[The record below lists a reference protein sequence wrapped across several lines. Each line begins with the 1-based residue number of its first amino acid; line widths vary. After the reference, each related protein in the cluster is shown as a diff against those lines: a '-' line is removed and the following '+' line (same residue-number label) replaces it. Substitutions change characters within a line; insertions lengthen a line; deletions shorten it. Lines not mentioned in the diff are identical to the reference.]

1 MIIFANEMIIKI
13 NLIIGEKSMDYLSI
27 HDISNKWNI
36 SKRRIQILCREGRI
50 NGAKMIGN
58 MWVIPKAAERPKDA
72 RTKNPIIEN
81 KRYSVI
87 RSDLKKSLKNMYK
100 RSESIGILEKDRKA
114 YVLSILAG
122 KLCLIYIKNVKDIF
136 RIYKQIYNDISGKNM
151 DYEIDDTMVGM
162 ASDFIS
168 EHEKDNEIDSIV
180 SWAYQYSNK
189 ITVSSDYSHTQFFTE
204 KYMINYLVRNIKEL
218 PDANKV
224 LDPCSGGGNFLVE
237 CLELLCECC
246 GEGDVQKK
254 IIDQTKK
261 LYGYDIDN
269 VIARIAVINIRI
281 KAISIMKKRGVGV
294 SFDIWN
300 KIVPNIFCAAERDV
314 VVGSLA
320 KDNRLIQNVLTGELI
335 EHDEALGNANV
346 VVTNPPFATIK
357 GMASEQKEFLKKNYP
372 LSNCDT
378 CVAFMEMIGEL
389 LSLNGVCGIV
399 SQNAWMHLKSFSGVR
414 DLYVKKY
421 KFRNI
426 ANLGS
431 GAFVDLSG
439 EKSNVSLII
448 FENRNERCTVPIK
461 VQNYAMDS
469 LTDKIAKLEKEQNV
483 FEISQEKINGENGFL
498 LSEHNIVELSEIV
511 KKQYSSV
518 AVPMQGTSTGNS
530 KELVGYFWEHFGEEE
545 WIPVSNG
552 GGYCR
557 WEGLNNS
564 VVKWGNEGEYI
575 REQKGSALRN
585 VKYFNETQLV
595 FSDTGTSGL
604 NVRLLLNNQ
613 IFIASGPG
621 IRILSG
627 NKYAHMA
634 FLNSR
639 LAANFVRTISPKLTI
654 AAGYIGRIPIK
665 DSIFESIL
673 LERKAR
679 SCVELKCKQLKTRPN
694 NLEYTGIAQI
704 GTEFDINQQA
714 WELLKSDLLNELLKL
729 KLESQCDEL
738 ILTEYGLNGNGKMA
752 LAETVGEC
760 AFDIK
765 AIHDVDVSKLDKYFI
780 KILDEACLLKRSR
793 TSKASLGCDGMLEFV
808 AKDLYINPSS
818 LVEQICKAPE
828 LMTSTLAKYKDL
840 ILHNYILHILG
851 YSVSTGIN
859 KEKVGIAY
867 VVDAVDALY
876 GKQVDVLKWIEKRFN
891 SVHSGI
897 FKGKPFIYFKDGEI
911 RYNGK

>member
-1 MIIFANEMIIKI
+1 
-13 NLIIGEKSMDYLSI
+13 MDYLSI
-27 HDISNKWNI
+27 QDVSNKWNI
-36 SKRRIQILCREGRI
+36 SKRRIQVLCREGRI

-58 MWVIPKAAERPKDA
+58 MWVVPKDAERPNDA
-72 RTKNPIIEN
+72 RTKNPLIEN
-81 KRYSVI
+81 KRYSVV
-87 RSDLKKSLKNMYK
+87 RSELKKLLKKMYK
-100 RSESIGILEKDRKA
+100 RSENIGIPEKDRKA
-114 YVLSILAG
+114 YVLSVLAG
-122 KLCLIYIKNVKDIF
+122 SLCLVYIEKSNDTSG
-136 RIYKQIYNDISGKNM
+136 IYKQIYCDISEKSNG
-151 DYEIDDTMVGM
+151 YEIDEEIVEM

-168 EHEKDNEIDSIV
+168 EHKNDDEIDSIV

-189 ITVSSDYSHTQFFTE
+189 MAVSSDYSQTQFFTE
-204 KYMINYLVRNIKEL
+204 KYMVNYLVRNIKEL
-218 PDANKV
+218 LSADKV

-237 CLELLCECC
+237 CLDFLCEYCN
-246 GEGDVQKK
+246 EGDVLKNVL
-254 IIDQTKK
+254 DQTKK

-269 VIARIAVINIRI
+269 VIAGIAIVNIRI
-281 KAISIMKKRGVGV
+281 KALAIVKKKGVRV

-300 KIVPNIFCAAERDV
+300 KIVPNIFCAAERDM

-320 KDNRLIQNVLTGELI
+320 NDNRLIQNALTGELV
-335 EHDEALGNANV
+335 EHNKALGNADV
-346 VVTNPPFATIK
+346 LITNPPFASVK
-357 GMASEQKEFLKKNYP
+357 GMAFEQKEFLKSNYP

-378 CVAFMEMIGEL
+378 CVAFMEAIGGL
-389 LSLNGVCGIV
+389 MKSNGVCGIV
-399 SQNAWMHLKSFSGVR
+399 SQNAWMYLKSFSDAR
-414 DLYVKKY
+414 ELFVKKY
-421 KFRNI
+421 KFKNI

-448 FENRNERCTVPIK
+448 FENNNDMVTSPVKI
-461 VQNYAMDS
+461 QNYAMDS
-469 LTDKIAKLEKEQNV
+469 LPDKIEKLAKEQDA
-483 FEISQEKINGENGFL
+483 FEILQENINGENGFV
-498 LSEHNIVELSEIV
+498 LSEHNFADLSEV
-511 KKQYSSV
+511 LKKQYSSV

-530 KELVGYFWEHFGEEE
+530 KELVGYFWEHFGDEE

-564 VVKWGNEGEYI
+564 VVKWGRDGEYI
-575 REQKGSALRN
+575 KEQKGSALRN

-604 NVRLLLNNQ
+604 NVRLLLKNQ

-621 IRILSG
+621 IRLLSG

-665 DSIFESIL
+665 DSVFTSAL

-679 SCVELKCKQLKTRPN
+679 LCVDLKCKQLKTRPN
-694 NLEYTGIAQI
+694 NLEYISTAQI
-704 GTEFDINQQA
+704 GTENDINQQA
-714 WELLKSDLLNELLKL
+714 WELFRSDLLNELLKL
-729 KLESQCDEL
+729 ELESQCDEL
-738 ILTEYGLNGNGKMA
+738 ILTEYGLNDDERKA
-752 LAETVGEC
+752 LTGSVGEC

-765 AIHDVDVSKLDKYFI
+765 STHDVDVSKLDKYFA

-793 TSKASLGCDGMLEFV
+793 TSKASLGCDGVLEFA

-818 LVEQICKAPE
+818 LVEQICQSTE
-828 LMTSTLAKYKDL
+828 RMTFTLAKYKDL
-840 ILHNYILHILG
+840 ILHNCVLNILE
-851 YSVSTGIN
+851 YSVATGVN
-859 KEKVGIAY
+859 MEKLTTVN
-867 VVDAVDALY
+867 VVDKVDALY
-876 GKQVDVLKWIEKRFN
+876 GKQLDALKWIERKFN
-891 SVHSGI
+891 SIHTGI
-897 FKGKPFIYFKDGEI
+897 FKGKPFIHFEDGEI

>member
-1 MIIFANEMIIKI
+1 
-13 NLIIGEKSMDYLSI
+13 MDYLSI
-27 HDISNKWNI
+27 QDVANKWNI
-36 SKRRIQILCREGRI
+36 SKRRIQVLCREGRI

-58 MWVIPKAAERPKDA
+58 MWVVPKEAERPTDA
-72 RTKNPIIEN
+72 RTKNPLIEN
-81 KRYSVI
+81 KRYSVV
-87 RSDLKKSLKNMYK
+87 RSDLKKLLKNMYK
-100 RSESIGILEKDRKA
+100 RSENIGILEKDRKA

-122 KLCLIYIKNVKDIF
+122 TLCLIYTEKSNDTSI
-136 RIYKQIYNDISGKNM
+136 IYKQIYGDISEKSKG
-151 DYEIDDTMVGM
+151 YEIDEEIVEM

-168 EHEKDNEIDSIV
+168 EHKNDDEIDSIV

-189 ITVSSDYSHTQFFTE
+189 MAVSSDYSQTQFFTE
-204 KYMINYLVRNIKEL
+204 KYMISYLVRNIKEL
-218 PDANKV
+218 LSADKV

-237 CLELLCECC
+237 CLEFLCEYCN
-246 GEGDVQKK
+246 EGDVQKNV
-254 IIDQTKK
+254 IDQTKK

-269 VIARIAVINIRI
+269 VIARIAVVNIRI
-281 KAISIMKKRGVGV
+281 KAISIMKKNGVRV

-300 KIVPNIFCAAERDV
+300 KIIPNIFCAAERDM

-320 KDNRLIQNVLTGELI
+320 NDNRLIQNVLTGELI
-335 EHDEALGNANV
+335 EHNKALGNANV
-346 VVTNPPFATIK
+346 LVTNPPFASVK
-357 GMASEQKEFLKKNYP
+357 GMASEQKKFLKSNYP

-378 CVAFMEMIGEL
+378 CVAFMEAIGGL
-389 LSLNGVCGIV
+389 MNLNGVCGIV
-399 SQNAWMHLKSFSGVR
+399 SQNAWMYLKSFR
-414 DLYVKKY
+414 DARELFVKKY

-448 FENRNERCTVPIK
+448 FENNNDMVTTPIK
-461 VQNYAMDS
+461 IQNYAMDS
-469 LTDKIAKLEKEQNV
+469 LADKIQKLEKEHNV
-483 FEISQEKINGENGFL
+483 FEILQEKINGANGFV
-498 LSEHNIVELSEIV
+498 LSEHNFVDLSEV
-511 KKQYSSV
+511 LEKQYSSV

-530 KELVGYFWEHFGEEE
+530 KELVGYFWEHFGDEE

-564 VVKWGNEGEYI
+564 VVKWGSDGEYI
-575 REQKGSALRN
+575 KEQKGSALRN

-621 IRILSG
+621 IRLLSG
-627 NKYAHMA
+627 NEYAHMA

-665 DSIFESIL
+665 DSIFTSTL

-679 SCVELKCKQLKTRPN
+679 LCVELKCKQLETRPN
-694 NLEYTGIAQI
+694 NLEYISVAQI
-704 GTEFDINQQA
+704 GAEFDINQQA
-714 WELLKSDLLNELLKL
+714 WELLRSDLLNELLKL
-729 KLESQCDEL
+729 ELESQCDEL
-738 ILTEYGLNGNGKMA
+738 ILTEYGLNENEKMA
-752 LAETVGEC
+752 LTEAVGEC

-765 AIHDVDVSKLDKYFI
+765 AIHDIDVPKFDKYFA
-780 KILDEACLLKRSR
+780 KILDDACLLKRSR
-793 TSKASLGCDGMLEFV
+793 TSKSSLGCDGVLEFA

-818 LVEQICKAPE
+818 IVEQICQTPE
-828 LMTSTLAKYKDL
+828 LMTATLAKYKNL
-840 ILHNYILHILG
+840 ILHNYVLNILG
-851 YSVSTGIN
+851 YSVLTGVNRENLAISN
-859 KEKVGIAY
+859 IIEKLNT
-867 VVDAVDALY
+867 LY
-876 GKQVDVLKWIEKRFN
+876 GKQLDVLKWMEKKFN

-897 FKGKPFIYFKDGEI
+897 FKGKPFIHFEDGEI